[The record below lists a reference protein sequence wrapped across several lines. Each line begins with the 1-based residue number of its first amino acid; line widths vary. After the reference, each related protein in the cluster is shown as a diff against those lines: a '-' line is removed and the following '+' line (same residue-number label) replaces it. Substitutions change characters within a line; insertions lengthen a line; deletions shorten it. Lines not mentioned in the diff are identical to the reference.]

1 MRFRVILFLL
11 LDLVIHLSVAKAQQV
26 IESAPA
32 PVSGP
37 DDTLSSFQAIN
48 ASIDTVLMQYEQ
60 LTGKVLIKDSNLS
73 ANALPI
79 TISVPQPVPK
89 SELVRLIEASL
100 LLNNIVLVPAQE
112 ENTVKVINI
121 NTGKNPRSEGVRLY
135 TGVDSI
141 PPGEQVISYYMPFQF
156 ISASE
161 ALTVFQTHILP
172 RAYTSFVPINSAQA
186 LLITESTSVIRQ
198 LVGLQDLIDVP
209 PARTVSE
216 FVPLL
221 RADAE
226 RVADT
231 INKIIDY

>member
-1 MRFRVILFLL
+1 MLFRFLSLCFLGAM
-11 LDLVIHLSVAKAQQV
+11 INLSVAKAQQIV
-26 IESAPA
+26 EGARVKAPN
-32 PVSGP
+32 G
-37 DDTLSSFQAIN
+37 DDALSSFQAIN

-112 ENTVKVINI
+112 PNTVKVINI
-121 NTGKNPRSEGVRLY
+121 NTGKNPRSEGVRLF
-135 TGVDSI
+135 TGAESI
-141 PPGEQVISYYMPFQF
+141 PEGEQVISYYMPFKY
-156 ISASE
+156 ITASE

-186 LLITESTSVIRQ
+186 LLITESTTVIRQ
-198 LVGLQDLIDVP
+198 LIALKQLIDLP
-209 PARTVSE
+209 PAKTVSQ
-216 FVPLL
+216 FIPLL
-221 RADAE
+221 
-226 RVADT
+226 
-231 INKIIDY
+231 